1 MADEQFAGGQS
12 QYEESLKQDKGEG
25 EKQEL
30 DADGKPTAR
39 ATFREVL
46 TRWGA
51 AGTVA
56 ANVASMAMTSSGG
69 SFSSISTSNQV
80 GRACVYASG
89 GIACGTSTAAVYQGR
104 QMTKG
109 GSLRGAINDIRFEA
123 NRLTEENNK
132 LSAEIDELEK
142 SAGQLEDIEAALDEL
157 ATVQG
162 NDVNQLLD
170 LVKENKEIAREMRTV
185 LKARALE
192 EIVTVVMDSDSDGDF
207 CLTGKEIDDLILKMG
222 VMEELEFDENRFR
235 SAVVK
240 QGGSLMGILDIVK
253 GLMADGDD
261 ESSSELGSIVSLK
274 NTNAYL
280 ESARSHQFASSVNRQ
295 PVDVPPPVLEGDEE
309 DDSL

>member
-1 MADEQFAGGQS
+1 MEDEQYAGKS
-12 QYEESLKQDKGEG
+12 QNDESFKQGEG
-25 EKQEL
+25 DEQEL
-30 DADGKPTAR
+30 DADGKPKGR

-56 ANVASMAMTSSGG
+56 ANVASMAITSSSG
-69 SFSSISTSNQV
+69 SFSSVSTGRKV

-109 GSLRGAINDIRFEA
+109 GTLRGAINDIRFEA

-132 LSAEIDELEK
+132 LNAEIDELEK

-170 LVKENKEIAREMRTV
+170 LVKENKEIAREMRAV

-192 EIVTVVMDSDSDGDF
+192 EIVTVVMDSDTDGDF
-207 CLTGKEIDDLILKMG
+207 CLTGKEIDELILKMG

-240 QGGSLMGILDIVK
+240 EGGSLMGILDIVK
-253 GLMADGDD
+253 SLMMDGDD
-261 ESSSELGSIVSLK
+261 GSSSELGSIVSLK

-280 ESARSHQFASSVNRQ
+280 ESARSNKFASNANRQ
-295 PVDVPPPVLEGDEE
+295 PVDVPPPVPEGEEE